1 MTIHTCMPDPIQ
13 WQFHDM
19 ALNIVQQAEST
30 GYNPHQ
36 MQRSDDVSMTKRQ
49 SNVGIAREAEV
60 T

>member
-1 MTIHTCMPDPIQ
+1 MTKHSQ

-19 ALNIVQQAEST
+19 TPNIVQHAEST
-30 GYNPHQ
+30 AQHTPLQ
-36 MQRSDDVSMTKRQ
+36 SESDDVSMTKRQ